1 LENQVQIIFVYCK
14 SRLDLDEREPVD
26 HDMNSSV
33 CLLFKFN
40 LWVFIDTSFDV
51 KYDVNPVL
59 TASEIGDFRKR
70 IFCGIS

>member
-1 LENQVQIIFVYCK
+1 MTF
-14 SRLDLDEREPVD
+14 
-26 HDMNSSV
+26 NSSV